1 MRTKKT
7 FLNFI
12 TDVVPLAII
21 SFLGIYK
28 LKIFINVLGNETLGL
43 YQLYSQI
50 MVYIALVDGGLGSA
64 LLYSLYK
71 PNSSKDDEKFNAIIA
86 GAYRIFAL
94 IGIIIF
100 GITLLASPFIS
111 LFIKNS
117 VFSNQYLMITFLC
130 FSLSNIVEYFFV
142 PYRTI
147 FEVKEKKYI
156 VNICL
161 QVGQIILSVTEI
173 IMLLLGFNFILILLM
188 HSVIKLLSNIVI
200 AILCRKIYPNI
211 KMNSKNRDY
220 GFTKQLK
227 HLVFHKINGLVSY
240 NIDVIIISKI
250 LSYKID
256 KVIIYPYGG
265 FVKLNTKIN
274 TKIENDLLVAIS
286 GIIMQSI
293 YFGIIFFLYRNG
305 IVREYIYSL
314 FLLYHK
320 SMLIFN
326 LLPIYPLD
334 GAKIVNL
341 ILSKYF
347 SFNIANYISIVISFI
362 TVVFF
367 LYSDIYENNYS
378 IILVI
383 GVLMKNIYKFYKDIS
398 YIYNRF
404 ILERYLFKFNYKK
417 KVIIKNKDKMYK
429 NRVHIFNDN
438 GKLMNE
444 KEYIS
449 TFFEKKP

>member
-1 MRTKKT
+1 MKNI
-7 FLNFI
+7 LNKIEFHYTYIIMAFGLVI
-12 TDVVPLAII
+12 TGHFVNLII
-21 SFLGIYK
+21 F
-28 LKIFINVLGNETLGL
+28 T
-43 YQLYSQI
+43 
-50 MVYIALVDGGLGSA
+50 
-64 LLYSLYK
+64 SL
-71 PNSSKDDEKFNAIIA
+71 
-86 GAYRIFAL
+86 
-94 IGIIIF
+94 IIIH
-100 GITLLASPFIS
+100 
-111 LFIKNS
+111 
-117 VFSNQYLMITFLC
+117 
-130 FSLSNIVEYFFV
+130 
-142 PYRTI
+142 
-147 FEVKEKKYI
+147 
-156 VNICL
+156 
-161 QVGQIILSVTEI
+161 EI
-173 IMLLLGFNFILILLM
+173 G
-188 HSVIKLLSNIVI
+188 H
-200 AILCRKIYPNI
+200 
-211 KMNSKNRDY
+211 
-220 GFTKQLK
+220 
-227 HLVFHKINGLVSY
+227 
-240 NIDVIIISKI
+240 IIISKI

-265 FVKLNTKIN
+265 FVKLNTRIN

-347 SFNIANYISIVISFI
+347 SFNIANYISVVISLI
-362 TVVFF
+362 MIVVF

-378 IILVI
+378 IILVV
-383 GVLMKNIYKFYKDIS
+383 GVLMQNIYKFYKDIS

-404 ILERYLFKFNYKK
+404 ILERYLFKFNYKDK
-417 KVIIKNKDKMYK
+417 KVIKNINKMYK
-429 NRVHIFNDN
+429 NREHLFNDK
-438 GKLMNE
+438 GKLINE

>member
-1 MRTKKT
+1 MA
-7 FLNFI
+7 FGLVI
-12 TDVVPLAII
+12 TGHFVNLII
-21 SFLGIYK
+21 F
-28 LKIFINVLGNETLGL
+28 T
-43 YQLYSQI
+43 
-50 MVYIALVDGGLGSA
+50 
-64 LLYSLYK
+64 SL
-71 PNSSKDDEKFNAIIA
+71 
-86 GAYRIFAL
+86 
-94 IGIIIF
+94 IIIHEM
-100 GITLLASPFIS
+100 G
-111 LFIKNS
+111 
-117 VFSNQYLMITFLC
+117 
-130 FSLSNIVEYFFV
+130 
-142 PYRTI
+142 
-147 FEVKEKKYI
+147 
-156 VNICL
+156 
-161 QVGQIILSVTEI
+161 
-173 IMLLLGFNFILILLM
+173 
-188 HSVIKLLSNIVI
+188 H
-200 AILCRKIYPNI
+200 
-211 KMNSKNRDY
+211 
-220 GFTKQLK
+220 
-227 HLVFHKINGLVSY
+227 
-240 NIDVIIISKI
+240 IIISKI

-265 FVKLNTKIN
+265 FVKLNTRIN

-347 SFNIANYISIVISFI
+347 SFNIANYISIVISLI
-362 TVVFF
+362 TVVLF

-383 GVLMKNIYKFYKDIS
+383 GVLMQNIYKFYKDIS

-404 ILERYLFKFNYKK
+404 ILERYLFKFNYKDK
-417 KVIIKNKDKMYK
+417 KVIKNINKMYK
-429 NRVHIFNDN
+429 NREHLFNDK

>member
-1 MRTKKT
+1 MKNI
-7 FLNFI
+7 LNKIEFHYTYIIMAFGLVI
-12 TDVVPLAII
+12 TGHFVNLII
-21 SFLGIYK
+21 F
-28 LKIFINVLGNETLGL
+28 T
-43 YQLYSQI
+43 
-50 MVYIALVDGGLGSA
+50 
-64 LLYSLYK
+64 SL
-71 PNSSKDDEKFNAIIA
+71 
-86 GAYRIFAL
+86 
-94 IGIIIF
+94 IIIHEM
-100 GITLLASPFIS
+100 G
-111 LFIKNS
+111 
-117 VFSNQYLMITFLC
+117 
-130 FSLSNIVEYFFV
+130 
-142 PYRTI
+142 
-147 FEVKEKKYI
+147 
-156 VNICL
+156 
-161 QVGQIILSVTEI
+161 
-173 IMLLLGFNFILILLM
+173 
-188 HSVIKLLSNIVI
+188 H
-200 AILCRKIYPNI
+200 
-211 KMNSKNRDY
+211 
-220 GFTKQLK
+220 
-227 HLVFHKINGLVSY
+227 
-240 NIDVIIISKI
+240 IIISKI

-347 SFNIANYISIVISFI
+347 SFNIANYISIVISLI
-362 TVVFF
+362 TVIFF

-378 IILVI
+378 IILVV
-383 GVLMKNIYKFYKDIS
+383 GVLMQNIYKFYKDIS

-404 ILERYLFKFNYKK
+404 ILERYLFKFNYKDK
-417 KVIIKNKDKMYK
+417 KVIKNINKMYK
-429 NRVHIFNDN
+429 NREHLFNDK
-438 GKLMNE
+438 GKLINE

>member
-1 MRTKKT
+1 MA
-7 FLNFI
+7 FGLVI
-12 TDVVPLAII
+12 TGHFVNLII
-21 SFLGIYK
+21 F
-28 LKIFINVLGNETLGL
+28 T
-43 YQLYSQI
+43 
-50 MVYIALVDGGLGSA
+50 
-64 LLYSLYK
+64 SL
-71 PNSSKDDEKFNAIIA
+71 
-86 GAYRIFAL
+86 
-94 IGIIIF
+94 IIIHEM
-100 GITLLASPFIS
+100 GH
-111 LFIKNS
+111 
-117 VFSNQYLMITFLC
+117 
-130 FSLSNIVEYFFV
+130 IV
-142 PYRTI
+142 
-147 FEVKEKKYI
+147 
-156 VNICL
+156 
-161 QVGQIILSVTEI
+161 
-173 IMLLLGFNFILILLM
+173 
-188 HSVIKLLSNIVI
+188 
-200 AILCRKIYPNI
+200 
-211 KMNSKNRDY
+211 
-220 GFTKQLK
+220 
-227 HLVFHKINGLVSY
+227 
-240 NIDVIIISKI
+240 ISKI

-265 FVKLNTKIN
+265 FVKLNTRIN

-305 IVREYIYSL
+305 IVREYVYDL
-314 FLLYHK
+314 FFLYHK

-347 SFNIANYISIVISFI
+347 SFNIANYISIVISLI

-417 KVIIKNKDKMYK
+417 KAIIKNKDKMYK

>member
-1 MRTKKT
+1 MKNI
-7 FLNFI
+7 LNKIEFHYTYIIMAFGLVITGHFI
-12 TDVVPLAII
+12 NLIIFTSLIIIHELGHVIMAII
-21 SFLGIYK
+21 MRYK
-28 LKIFINVLGNETLGL
+28 VNKI
-43 YQLYSQI
+43 
-50 MVYIALVDGGLGSA
+50 
-64 LLYSLYK
+64 
-71 PNSSKDDEKFNAIIA
+71 
-86 GAYRIFAL
+86 
-94 IGIIIF
+94 
-100 GITLLASPFIS
+100 
-111 LFIKNS
+111 
-117 VFSNQYLMITFLC
+117 
-130 FSLSNIVEYFFV
+130 
-142 PYRTI
+142 
-147 FEVKEKKYI
+147 
-156 VNICL
+156 
-161 QVGQIILSVTEI
+161 
-173 IMLLLGFNFILILLM
+173 
-188 HSVIKLLSNIVI
+188 
-200 AILCRKIYPNI
+200 
-211 KMNSKNRDY
+211 
-220 GFTKQLK
+220 
-227 HLVFHKINGLVSY
+227 
-240 NIDVIIISKI
+240 
-250 LSYKID
+250 
-256 KVIIYPYGG
+256 IIYPYGG
-265 FVKLNTKIN
+265 ITNIDTKIN

-286 GIIMQSI
+286 GVVIQSI

-305 IVREYIYSL
+305 IVREYVYDL
-314 FLLYHK
+314 FFLYHK

-347 SFNIANYISIVISFI
+347 SFNTSNYISVVISLI
-362 TVVFF
+362 MIVVF

-378 IILVI
+378 IILVV

>member
-1 MRTKKT
+1 MA
-7 FLNFI
+7 FGLVI
-12 TDVVPLAII
+12 TGHFVNLII
-21 SFLGIYK
+21 F
-28 LKIFINVLGNETLGL
+28 T
-43 YQLYSQI
+43 
-50 MVYIALVDGGLGSA
+50 
-64 LLYSLYK
+64 SL
-71 PNSSKDDEKFNAIIA
+71 
-86 GAYRIFAL
+86 
-94 IGIIIF
+94 IIIHEM
-100 GITLLASPFIS
+100 G
-111 LFIKNS
+111 
-117 VFSNQYLMITFLC
+117 
-130 FSLSNIVEYFFV
+130 
-142 PYRTI
+142 
-147 FEVKEKKYI
+147 
-156 VNICL
+156 
-161 QVGQIILSVTEI
+161 
-173 IMLLLGFNFILILLM
+173 
-188 HSVIKLLSNIVI
+188 H
-200 AILCRKIYPNI
+200 
-211 KMNSKNRDY
+211 
-220 GFTKQLK
+220 
-227 HLVFHKINGLVSY
+227 
-240 NIDVIIISKI
+240 IIISKI

-347 SFNIANYISIVISFI
+347 SFNIANYISIVISLI

-383 GVLMKNIYKFYKDIS
+383 GVLMQNIYKFYKDIS

-404 ILERYLFKFNYKK
+404 ILERYLFKFNYKDK
-417 KVIIKNKDKMYK
+417 KVIKNINKMYK
-429 NRVHIFNDN
+429 NREHLFNDK
-438 GKLMNE
+438 GKLINE

>member
-1 MRTKKT
+1 MKW
-7 FLNFI
+7 
-12 TDVVPLAII
+12 V
-21 SFLGIYK
+21 
-28 LKIFINVLGNETLGL
+28 
-43 YQLYSQI
+43 
-50 MVYIALVDGGLGSA
+50 
-64 LLYSLYK
+64 
-71 PNSSKDDEKFNAIIA
+71 
-86 GAYRIFAL
+86 
-94 IGIIIF
+94 
-100 GITLLASPFIS
+100 
-111 LFIKNS
+111 
-117 VFSNQYLMITFLC
+117 
-130 FSLSNIVEYFFV
+130 
-142 PYRTI
+142 
-147 FEVKEKKYI
+147 
-156 VNICL
+156 
-161 QVGQIILSVTEI
+161 IL
-173 IMLLLGFNFILILLM
+173 
-188 HSVIKLLSNIVI
+188 
-200 AILCRKIYPNI
+200 
-211 KMNSKNRDY
+211 
-220 GFTKQLK
+220 
-227 HLVFHKINGLVSY
+227 
-240 NIDVIIISKI
+240 SKI

-265 FVKLNTKIN
+265 FVKLNTRIN

-347 SFNIANYISIVISFI
+347 SFNIANYISIVISLI
-362 TVVFF
+362 TVVLF

-404 ILERYLFKFNYKK
+404 ILERYLFKFNYKDK
-417 KVIIKNKDKMYK
+417 KVIKNINKMYK
-429 NRVHIFNDN
+429 NREHLFNDK
-438 GKLMNE
+438 GKLINE

>member
-1 MRTKKT
+1 MKNI
-7 FLNFI
+7 LNKIEFHYTYIIMAFGLVI
-12 TDVVPLAII
+12 TGHFVNLII
-21 SFLGIYK
+21 F
-28 LKIFINVLGNETLGL
+28 T
-43 YQLYSQI
+43 
-50 MVYIALVDGGLGSA
+50 
-64 LLYSLYK
+64 SL
-71 PNSSKDDEKFNAIIA
+71 
-86 GAYRIFAL
+86 
-94 IGIIIF
+94 IIIHEM
-100 GITLLASPFIS
+100 G
-111 LFIKNS
+111 
-117 VFSNQYLMITFLC
+117 
-130 FSLSNIVEYFFV
+130 
-142 PYRTI
+142 
-147 FEVKEKKYI
+147 
-156 VNICL
+156 
-161 QVGQIILSVTEI
+161 
-173 IMLLLGFNFILILLM
+173 
-188 HSVIKLLSNIVI
+188 H
-200 AILCRKIYPNI
+200 
-211 KMNSKNRDY
+211 
-220 GFTKQLK
+220 
-227 HLVFHKINGLVSY
+227 
-240 NIDVIIISKI
+240 IIISKI

-265 FVKLNTKIN
+265 FVKLNTRIN

-347 SFNIANYISIVISFI
+347 SFNIANYISIVISLI
-362 TVVFF
+362 TVVLF

-383 GVLMKNIYKFYKDIS
+383 GVLMQNIYKFYKDIS

-404 ILERYLFKFNYKK
+404 ILERYLFKFNYKDK
-417 KVIIKNKDKMYK
+417 KVIKNINKMYK
-429 NRVHIFNDN
+429 NREHLFNDK

>member
-1 MRTKKT
+1 MKNI
-7 FLNFI
+7 LNKIEFHYTYIIMAFGLVI
-12 TDVVPLAII
+12 TGHFVNLII
-21 SFLGIYK
+21 F
-28 LKIFINVLGNETLGL
+28 T
-43 YQLYSQI
+43 
-50 MVYIALVDGGLGSA
+50 
-64 LLYSLYK
+64 SL
-71 PNSSKDDEKFNAIIA
+71 
-86 GAYRIFAL
+86 
-94 IGIIIF
+94 IIIHEM
-100 GITLLASPFIS
+100 GH
-111 LFIKNS
+111 
-117 VFSNQYLMITFLC
+117 
-130 FSLSNIVEYFFV
+130 IV
-142 PYRTI
+142 
-147 FEVKEKKYI
+147 
-156 VNICL
+156 
-161 QVGQIILSVTEI
+161 
-173 IMLLLGFNFILILLM
+173 
-188 HSVIKLLSNIVI
+188 
-200 AILCRKIYPNI
+200 
-211 KMNSKNRDY
+211 
-220 GFTKQLK
+220 
-227 HLVFHKINGLVSY
+227 
-240 NIDVIIISKI
+240 ISKI

-265 FVKLNTKIN
+265 FVKLNTRIN

-305 IVREYIYSL
+305 IVREYVYDL
-314 FLLYHK
+314 FFLYHK

-347 SFNIANYISIVISFI
+347 SFNIANYISIVISLI

-417 KVIIKNKDKMYK
+417 KAIIKNKDKMYK

>member
-1 MRTKKT
+1 MKNI
-7 FLNFI
+7 LNKIEFHYTYIIMAFGLVI
-12 TDVVPLAII
+12 TGHFVNLII
-21 SFLGIYK
+21 F
-28 LKIFINVLGNETLGL
+28 T
-43 YQLYSQI
+43 
-50 MVYIALVDGGLGSA
+50 
-64 LLYSLYK
+64 SL
-71 PNSSKDDEKFNAIIA
+71 
-86 GAYRIFAL
+86 
-94 IGIIIF
+94 IIIHEM
-100 GITLLASPFIS
+100 GH
-111 LFIKNS
+111 
-117 VFSNQYLMITFLC
+117 
-130 FSLSNIVEYFFV
+130 IV
-142 PYRTI
+142 
-147 FEVKEKKYI
+147 
-156 VNICL
+156 
-161 QVGQIILSVTEI
+161 
-173 IMLLLGFNFILILLM
+173 
-188 HSVIKLLSNIVI
+188 
-200 AILCRKIYPNI
+200 
-211 KMNSKNRDY
+211 
-220 GFTKQLK
+220 
-227 HLVFHKINGLVSY
+227 
-240 NIDVIIISKI
+240 ISKI

-265 FVKLNTKIN
+265 FVKLNTRIN

-347 SFNIANYISIVISFI
+347 SFNIANYISIVISLI
-362 TVVFF
+362 TVIFF

-378 IILVI
+378 IILII

-417 KVIIKNKDKMYK
+417 KAIIKNKDKMYK

>member
-1 MRTKKT
+1 MKNI
-7 FLNFI
+7 LNKIEFHYTYIIMAFGLVI
-12 TDVVPLAII
+12 TGHFVNLII
-21 SFLGIYK
+21 F
-28 LKIFINVLGNETLGL
+28 T
-43 YQLYSQI
+43 
-50 MVYIALVDGGLGSA
+50 
-64 LLYSLYK
+64 SL
-71 PNSSKDDEKFNAIIA
+71 
-86 GAYRIFAL
+86 
-94 IGIIIF
+94 IIIHEM
-100 GITLLASPFIS
+100 G
-111 LFIKNS
+111 
-117 VFSNQYLMITFLC
+117 
-130 FSLSNIVEYFFV
+130 
-142 PYRTI
+142 
-147 FEVKEKKYI
+147 
-156 VNICL
+156 
-161 QVGQIILSVTEI
+161 
-173 IMLLLGFNFILILLM
+173 
-188 HSVIKLLSNIVI
+188 H
-200 AILCRKIYPNI
+200 
-211 KMNSKNRDY
+211 
-220 GFTKQLK
+220 
-227 HLVFHKINGLVSY
+227 
-240 NIDVIIISKI
+240 IIISKI
-250 LSYKID
+250 LLYKID

-265 FVKLNTKIN
+265 FVKLNTRIN

-347 SFNIANYISIVISFI
+347 SFNIANYISIVISLI

>member
-1 MRTKKT
+1 MKNI
-7 FLNFI
+7 LNKIEFHYTYIIMAFGLVI
-12 TDVVPLAII
+12 TGHFVNLII
-21 SFLGIYK
+21 F
-28 LKIFINVLGNETLGL
+28 T
-43 YQLYSQI
+43 
-50 MVYIALVDGGLGSA
+50 
-64 LLYSLYK
+64 SL
-71 PNSSKDDEKFNAIIA
+71 
-86 GAYRIFAL
+86 
-94 IGIIIF
+94 IIIHEM
-100 GITLLASPFIS
+100 G
-111 LFIKNS
+111 
-117 VFSNQYLMITFLC
+117 
-130 FSLSNIVEYFFV
+130 
-142 PYRTI
+142 
-147 FEVKEKKYI
+147 
-156 VNICL
+156 
-161 QVGQIILSVTEI
+161 
-173 IMLLLGFNFILILLM
+173 
-188 HSVIKLLSNIVI
+188 H
-200 AILCRKIYPNI
+200 
-211 KMNSKNRDY
+211 
-220 GFTKQLK
+220 
-227 HLVFHKINGLVSY
+227 
-240 NIDVIIISKI
+240 IIISKI

-265 FVKLNTKIN
+265 FVKLNTRIN

-347 SFNIANYISIVISFI
+347 SFNIANYISIVISLI
-362 TVVFF
+362 TVIFF

-417 KVIIKNKDKMYK
+417 VIIKNKDKMYK

>member
-1 MRTKKT
+1 MKNI
-7 FLNFI
+7 LNKIEFHYTYIIMAFGLVI
-12 TDVVPLAII
+12 TGHFVNLII
-21 SFLGIYK
+21 F
-28 LKIFINVLGNETLGL
+28 T
-43 YQLYSQI
+43 
-50 MVYIALVDGGLGSA
+50 
-64 LLYSLYK
+64 SL
-71 PNSSKDDEKFNAIIA
+71 
-86 GAYRIFAL
+86 
-94 IGIIIF
+94 IIIHEM
-100 GITLLASPFIS
+100 GH
-111 LFIKNS
+111 
-117 VFSNQYLMITFLC
+117 
-130 FSLSNIVEYFFV
+130 IV
-142 PYRTI
+142 
-147 FEVKEKKYI
+147 
-156 VNICL
+156 
-161 QVGQIILSVTEI
+161 
-173 IMLLLGFNFILILLM
+173 
-188 HSVIKLLSNIVI
+188 
-200 AILCRKIYPNI
+200 
-211 KMNSKNRDY
+211 
-220 GFTKQLK
+220 
-227 HLVFHKINGLVSY
+227 
-240 NIDVIIISKI
+240 ISKI

-265 FVKLNTKIN
+265 FVKLNTRIN

-347 SFNIANYISIVISFI
+347 SFNIANYISIVISLI
-362 TVVFF
+362 TVIFF

-417 KVIIKNKDKMYK
+417 KAIIKNKDKMYK

>member
-1 MRTKKT
+1 MKNI
-7 FLNFI
+7 LNKIEFHYTYIIMAFGLVI
-12 TDVVPLAII
+12 TGHFVNLII
-21 SFLGIYK
+21 F
-28 LKIFINVLGNETLGL
+28 T
-43 YQLYSQI
+43 
-50 MVYIALVDGGLGSA
+50 
-64 LLYSLYK
+64 SL
-71 PNSSKDDEKFNAIIA
+71 
-86 GAYRIFAL
+86 
-94 IGIIIF
+94 IIIH
-100 GITLLASPFIS
+100 
-111 LFIKNS
+111 
-117 VFSNQYLMITFLC
+117 
-130 FSLSNIVEYFFV
+130 
-142 PYRTI
+142 
-147 FEVKEKKYI
+147 
-156 VNICL
+156 
-161 QVGQIILSVTEI
+161 EI
-173 IMLLLGFNFILILLM
+173 G
-188 HSVIKLLSNIVI
+188 H
-200 AILCRKIYPNI
+200 
-211 KMNSKNRDY
+211 
-220 GFTKQLK
+220 
-227 HLVFHKINGLVSY
+227 
-240 NIDVIIISKI
+240 IIISKI

-265 FVKLNTKIN
+265 FVKLNTRIN

-347 SFNIANYISIVISFI
+347 SFNIANYISIVISLI
-362 TVVFF
+362 TVVLF

-378 IILVI
+378 IILVV
-383 GVLMKNIYKFYKDIS
+383 GVLMQNIYKFYKDIS

-404 ILERYLFKFNYKK
+404 ILERYLFKFNYKDK
-417 KVIIKNKDKMYK
+417 KVIKNINKMYK
-429 NRVHIFNDN
+429 NREHLFNDK
-438 GKLMNE
+438 GKLINE

>member
-1 MRTKKT
+1 MKNI
-7 FLNFI
+7 LNKIEFHYTYIIMAFGLVI
-12 TDVVPLAII
+12 TGHFVNLII
-21 SFLGIYK
+21 F
-28 LKIFINVLGNETLGL
+28 T
-43 YQLYSQI
+43 
-50 MVYIALVDGGLGSA
+50 
-64 LLYSLYK
+64 SL
-71 PNSSKDDEKFNAIIA
+71 
-86 GAYRIFAL
+86 
-94 IGIIIF
+94 IIIHEM
-100 GITLLASPFIS
+100 G
-111 LFIKNS
+111 
-117 VFSNQYLMITFLC
+117 
-130 FSLSNIVEYFFV
+130 
-142 PYRTI
+142 
-147 FEVKEKKYI
+147 
-156 VNICL
+156 
-161 QVGQIILSVTEI
+161 
-173 IMLLLGFNFILILLM
+173 
-188 HSVIKLLSNIVI
+188 H
-200 AILCRKIYPNI
+200 
-211 KMNSKNRDY
+211 
-220 GFTKQLK
+220 
-227 HLVFHKINGLVSY
+227 
-240 NIDVIIISKI
+240 IIISKI

-265 FVKLNTKIN
+265 FVKLNTRIN

-347 SFNIANYISIVISFI
+347 SFNIANYISIVIS
-362 TVVFF
+362 
-367 LYSDIYENNYS
+367 L
-378 IILVI
+378 I

-417 KVIIKNKDKMYK
+417 KVIIKNKEKMYK

>member
-1 MRTKKT
+1 MKNI
-7 FLNFI
+7 LNKIEFHYTYIIMAFGLVI
-12 TDVVPLAII
+12 TGHFVNLII
-21 SFLGIYK
+21 F
-28 LKIFINVLGNETLGL
+28 T
-43 YQLYSQI
+43 
-50 MVYIALVDGGLGSA
+50 
-64 LLYSLYK
+64 SL
-71 PNSSKDDEKFNAIIA
+71 
-86 GAYRIFAL
+86 
-94 IGIIIF
+94 IIIHEM
-100 GITLLASPFIS
+100 G
-111 LFIKNS
+111 
-117 VFSNQYLMITFLC
+117 
-130 FSLSNIVEYFFV
+130 
-142 PYRTI
+142 
-147 FEVKEKKYI
+147 
-156 VNICL
+156 
-161 QVGQIILSVTEI
+161 
-173 IMLLLGFNFILILLM
+173 
-188 HSVIKLLSNIVI
+188 H
-200 AILCRKIYPNI
+200 
-211 KMNSKNRDY
+211 
-220 GFTKQLK
+220 
-227 HLVFHKINGLVSY
+227 
-240 NIDVIIISKI
+240 IIISKI

-265 FVKLNTKIN
+265 FVKLNTRIN

-347 SFNIANYISIVISFI
+347 SFNIANYISIVISLI
-362 TVVFF
+362 TVIFF

-404 ILERYLFKFNYKK
+404 ILERYLFKFNYKN

>member
-1 MRTKKT
+1 MKNI
-7 FLNFI
+7 LNKIEFHYTYIIMAFGLVI
-12 TDVVPLAII
+12 TGHFVNLII
-21 SFLGIYK
+21 F
-28 LKIFINVLGNETLGL
+28 T
-43 YQLYSQI
+43 
-50 MVYIALVDGGLGSA
+50 
-64 LLYSLYK
+64 SL
-71 PNSSKDDEKFNAIIA
+71 
-86 GAYRIFAL
+86 
-94 IGIIIF
+94 IIIHEM
-100 GITLLASPFIS
+100 G
-111 LFIKNS
+111 
-117 VFSNQYLMITFLC
+117 
-130 FSLSNIVEYFFV
+130 
-142 PYRTI
+142 
-147 FEVKEKKYI
+147 
-156 VNICL
+156 
-161 QVGQIILSVTEI
+161 
-173 IMLLLGFNFILILLM
+173 
-188 HSVIKLLSNIVI
+188 H
-200 AILCRKIYPNI
+200 
-211 KMNSKNRDY
+211 
-220 GFTKQLK
+220 
-227 HLVFHKINGLVSY
+227 
-240 NIDVIIISKI
+240 IIISKI

-265 FVKLNTKIN
+265 FVKLNTRIN

-347 SFNIANYISIVISFI
+347 SFNIANYISIVISLI
-362 TVVFF
+362 TVIFF

-404 ILERYLFKFNYKK
+404 ILERYLFKFNYKDK
-417 KVIIKNKDKMYK
+417 KVIKNINKMYK

>member
-1 MRTKKT
+1 MKNI
-7 FLNFI
+7 LNKIEFHYTYIIMAFGLVI
-12 TDVVPLAII
+12 TGHFVNLII
-21 SFLGIYK
+21 F
-28 LKIFINVLGNETLGL
+28 T
-43 YQLYSQI
+43 
-50 MVYIALVDGGLGSA
+50 
-64 LLYSLYK
+64 SL
-71 PNSSKDDEKFNAIIA
+71 
-86 GAYRIFAL
+86 
-94 IGIIIF
+94 IIIHEM
-100 GITLLASPFIS
+100 G
-111 LFIKNS
+111 
-117 VFSNQYLMITFLC
+117 
-130 FSLSNIVEYFFV
+130 
-142 PYRTI
+142 
-147 FEVKEKKYI
+147 
-156 VNICL
+156 
-161 QVGQIILSVTEI
+161 
-173 IMLLLGFNFILILLM
+173 
-188 HSVIKLLSNIVI
+188 H
-200 AILCRKIYPNI
+200 
-211 KMNSKNRDY
+211 
-220 GFTKQLK
+220 
-227 HLVFHKINGLVSY
+227 
-240 NIDVIIISKI
+240 IIISKI

-265 FVKLNTKIN
+265 FVKLNTRIN

-305 IVREYIYSL
+305 
-314 FLLYHK
+314 
-320 SMLIFN
+320 MLIFN

-347 SFNIANYISIVISFI
+347 SFNIANYISIVISLI
-362 TVVFF
+362 TVIFF

>member
-1 MRTKKT
+1 MKNI
-7 FLNFI
+7 LNKIEFHYTYIIMAFGLVI
-12 TDVVPLAII
+12 TGHFVNLII
-21 SFLGIYK
+21 F
-28 LKIFINVLGNETLGL
+28 T
-43 YQLYSQI
+43 
-50 MVYIALVDGGLGSA
+50 
-64 LLYSLYK
+64 SL
-71 PNSSKDDEKFNAIIA
+71 
-86 GAYRIFAL
+86 
-94 IGIIIF
+94 IIIHEM
-100 GITLLASPFIS
+100 G
-111 LFIKNS
+111 
-117 VFSNQYLMITFLC
+117 
-130 FSLSNIVEYFFV
+130 
-142 PYRTI
+142 
-147 FEVKEKKYI
+147 
-156 VNICL
+156 
-161 QVGQIILSVTEI
+161 
-173 IMLLLGFNFILILLM
+173 
-188 HSVIKLLSNIVI
+188 H
-200 AILCRKIYPNI
+200 
-211 KMNSKNRDY
+211 
-220 GFTKQLK
+220 
-227 HLVFHKINGLVSY
+227 
-240 NIDVIIISKI
+240 IIISKI

-265 FVKLNTKIN
+265 FVKLNTRIN

-347 SFNIANYISIVISFI
+347 SFNIANYISIVISLI
-362 TVVFF
+362 TVIFF

-404 ILERYLFKFNYKK
+404 ILERYLFKFNYKDK
-417 KVIIKNKDKMYK
+417 KVIKNINKMYK
-429 NRVHIFNDN
+429 NREHLFNDK
-438 GKLMNE
+438 GKLINE

>member
-1 MRTKKT
+1 MKNI
-7 FLNFI
+7 LNKIEFHYTYIIMAFGLVI
-12 TDVVPLAII
+12 TGHFVNLII
-21 SFLGIYK
+21 F
-28 LKIFINVLGNETLGL
+28 T
-43 YQLYSQI
+43 
-50 MVYIALVDGGLGSA
+50 
-64 LLYSLYK
+64 SL
-71 PNSSKDDEKFNAIIA
+71 
-86 GAYRIFAL
+86 
-94 IGIIIF
+94 IIIHEM
-100 GITLLASPFIS
+100 G
-111 LFIKNS
+111 
-117 VFSNQYLMITFLC
+117 
-130 FSLSNIVEYFFV
+130 
-142 PYRTI
+142 
-147 FEVKEKKYI
+147 
-156 VNICL
+156 
-161 QVGQIILSVTEI
+161 
-173 IMLLLGFNFILILLM
+173 
-188 HSVIKLLSNIVI
+188 H
-200 AILCRKIYPNI
+200 
-211 KMNSKNRDY
+211 
-220 GFTKQLK
+220 
-227 HLVFHKINGLVSY
+227 
-240 NIDVIIISKI
+240 IIISKI

-347 SFNIANYISIVISFI
+347 SFNIANYISIVISLI

-383 GVLMKNIYKFYKDIS
+383 GVLMQNIYKFYKDIS

-404 ILERYLFKFNYKK
+404 ILERYLFKFNYKDK
-417 KVIIKNKDKMYK
+417 KVIKNINKMYK
-429 NRVHIFNDN
+429 NREHLFNDK
-438 GKLMNE
+438 GKLINE

>member
-1 MRTKKT
+1 MA
-7 FLNFI
+7 FGLVI
-12 TDVVPLAII
+12 TGHFVNLII
-21 SFLGIYK
+21 F
-28 LKIFINVLGNETLGL
+28 T
-43 YQLYSQI
+43 
-50 MVYIALVDGGLGSA
+50 
-64 LLYSLYK
+64 SL
-71 PNSSKDDEKFNAIIA
+71 
-86 GAYRIFAL
+86 
-94 IGIIIF
+94 IIIHEM
-100 GITLLASPFIS
+100 G
-111 LFIKNS
+111 
-117 VFSNQYLMITFLC
+117 
-130 FSLSNIVEYFFV
+130 
-142 PYRTI
+142 
-147 FEVKEKKYI
+147 
-156 VNICL
+156 
-161 QVGQIILSVTEI
+161 
-173 IMLLLGFNFILILLM
+173 
-188 HSVIKLLSNIVI
+188 H
-200 AILCRKIYPNI
+200 
-211 KMNSKNRDY
+211 
-220 GFTKQLK
+220 
-227 HLVFHKINGLVSY
+227 
-240 NIDVIIISKI
+240 IIISKI

-265 FVKLNTKIN
+265 FVKLNTRIN

-347 SFNIANYISIVISFI
+347 SFNTSNYISVVISLI
-362 TVVFF
+362 MIVVF

-378 IILVI
+378 IILVV
-383 GVLMKNIYKFYKDIS
+383 GVLMQNIYKFYKDIS

-404 ILERYLFKFNYKK
+404 ILERYLFKFNYKDK
-417 KVIIKNKDKMYK
+417 KVIKNINKMYK
-429 NRVHIFNDN
+429 NREHLFNDK
-438 GKLMNE
+438 GKLINE

>member
-1 MRTKKT
+1 MKNI
-7 FLNFI
+7 LNKIEFHYTYIIMAFGLVI
-12 TDVVPLAII
+12 TGHFVNLII
-21 SFLGIYK
+21 F
-28 LKIFINVLGNETLGL
+28 T
-43 YQLYSQI
+43 
-50 MVYIALVDGGLGSA
+50 
-64 LLYSLYK
+64 SL
-71 PNSSKDDEKFNAIIA
+71 
-86 GAYRIFAL
+86 
-94 IGIIIF
+94 IIIH
-100 GITLLASPFIS
+100 
-111 LFIKNS
+111 
-117 VFSNQYLMITFLC
+117 
-130 FSLSNIVEYFFV
+130 
-142 PYRTI
+142 
-147 FEVKEKKYI
+147 
-156 VNICL
+156 
-161 QVGQIILSVTEI
+161 EI
-173 IMLLLGFNFILILLM
+173 G
-188 HSVIKLLSNIVI
+188 H
-200 AILCRKIYPNI
+200 
-211 KMNSKNRDY
+211 
-220 GFTKQLK
+220 
-227 HLVFHKINGLVSY
+227 
-240 NIDVIIISKI
+240 IIISKI

-265 FVKLNTKIN
+265 FVKLNTRIN

-347 SFNIANYISIVISFI
+347 SFNIANYISIVISLI
-362 TVVFF
+362 TVIFF

-404 ILERYLFKFNYKK
+404 ILEIYLFKFNYKK

-429 NRVHIFNDN
+429 KRNILVLFLKKSLNLFDFNIY
-438 GKLMNE
+438 LW
-444 KEYIS
+444 
-449 TFFEKKP
+449 